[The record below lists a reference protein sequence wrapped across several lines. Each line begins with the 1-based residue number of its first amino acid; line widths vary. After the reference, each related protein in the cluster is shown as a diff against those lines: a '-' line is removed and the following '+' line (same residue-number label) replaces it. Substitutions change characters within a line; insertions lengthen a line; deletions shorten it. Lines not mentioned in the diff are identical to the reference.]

1 MSMFVDLKR
10 WCRHALAL
18 PPHFSDA
25 FTMDSYREFMQ
36 EETFSYSP
44 RYAKERVIVHGAQT
58 LTDSMTDRG
67 ALIAFMHYGSFF
79 LMGGAIRHQ
88 LGLPYTAIASRR
100 NLQLLAPPDKAF
112 WQGAHQRSGELYEK
126 SLFFSDEQVMQS
138 KRWLEKPKH
147 TLGVALDVHEIGY
160 PQPRHPFE
168 FLGREVFLPI
178 APARLAKLAK
188 VAMVPAVMHFD
199 TKTATHHLHFF
210 SPVHVD
216 SPTDATQ
223 KALGALEGWVRDDPH
238 QQFFDIAQAFSTL
251 D

>member
-1 MSMFVDLKR
+1 MSMFVDFKR

-18 PPHFSDA
+18 PPHLSGEV
-25 FTMDSYREFMQ
+25 TMDSYREFMQ

-44 RYAKERVIVHGAQT
+44 RYAKERVVVHGEQA
-58 LTDSMTDRG
+58 LAEAMTDRG

-79 LMGGAIRHQ
+79 LMGGAVRHQ

-100 NLQLLAPPDKAF
+100 NLKLLAPSDQAF

-138 KRWLEKPKH
+138 KRWLEKPQH

-168 FLGREVFLPI
+168 FLGQKVFLPI
-178 APARLAKLAK
+178 APARLARLAK
-188 VAMVPAVMHFD
+188 VAMVPSLMHFD
-199 TKTATHHLHFF
+199 AKTASHHLHFF
-210 SPVHVD
+210 SPVQAD
-216 SPTDATQ
+216 SPTEATQ
-223 KALGALEGWVRDDPH
+223 EALATIEGWVQKDPN
-238 QQFFDIAQAFSTL
+238 QQFFDIAQAFSAP